1 MIEQLYAYS
10 LLTNEDLKIKE
21 EKNEKVPMKLF
32 YVNYLQLIE
41 ALFENAPQLVLQL
54 YIVFLPAVSTTE
66 TSEPG
71 KRI

>member
-1 MIEQLYAYS
+1 M
-10 LLTNEDLKIKE
+10 KKE
-21 EKNEKVPMKLF
+21 MDKKVPMKLF

-66 TSEPG
+66 TTTEPG
-71 KRI
+71 L